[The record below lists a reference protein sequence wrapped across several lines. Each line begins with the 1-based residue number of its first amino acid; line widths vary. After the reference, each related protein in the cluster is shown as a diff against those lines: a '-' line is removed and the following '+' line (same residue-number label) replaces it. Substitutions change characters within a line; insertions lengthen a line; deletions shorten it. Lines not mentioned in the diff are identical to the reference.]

1 MTETQTIPLFPLGV
15 NVVPD
20 MSLPLHIFEERY
32 KLMISECISEDKAFG
47 IVLFDGQYLH
57 TVGCMARITEVTKR
71 YEDGRMDIMTRGQQR
86 FIIQKVITEKPYME
100 AYVNFFEDADTTPID
115 DLRPLVEKAGDLL
128 KELSDLD
135 QLTEDIYLPAQSTP
149 RKLSFAIA
157 ALEGFTIAERQ
168 RFLEMTSTA
177 ERIKKGVEALS
188 RLVQRSRLTNEIREI
203 IGGNGNLPKQLIE
216 LLSPKIQDRS

>member
-32 KLMISECISEDKAFG
+32 KLMISECIAQDKAFG

-71 YEDGRMDIMTRGQQR
+71 YEDGRMDIMTRGRQR
-86 FIIQKVITEKPYME
+86 FIIQKVITEKPYMQ
-100 AYVNFFEDADTTPID
+100 AYVSFFEDADTTPRD
-115 DLRPLVEKAGDLL
+115 DLQPLVEKARDLL
-128 KELSDLD
+128 KELSNLD

-149 RKLSFAIA
+149 LKLSFAIA
-157 ALEGFTIAERQ
+157 ALEGFTVDERQ